1 MPALPGCD
9 NEARSR
15 LPSFVEYRPPQPH
28 NAARSAEPSTPK
40 LLPRI
45 RSTAAAGPRT
55 ASIQGTCSAP
65 HRSPAIPQLGTLP
78 GVDATTTATAA
89 APVSMPREG
98 LAWAFTGVVMFSF
111 SVPLTKEAVGGFSP
125 FLTATGRAVL
135 AGLLAAVLLAARR
148 APLPPVQQRRPL
160 VFTMLGAVFGWPI
173 LLALALERTTSA
185 HVAVIAAF
193 MPLTTALIAVL
204 RTHER
209 VTWQFWAAAGTGTA
223 ALVVFALSRA
233 GGNDDLVA
241 DLLVVGAVLASS
253 WCYVE
258 GATVTRAMPGW
269 QVISW
274 VVVLAL
280 PLTVPLSAA
289 LWWFTH
295 DSYSPSGTE
304 WLSVV
309 LLGVSSMYLGFFA
322 WYRGLSLA
330 GIARGGQ
337 VQQLQAL
344 LTLLWSALFLG
355 EHVTPPTVLVAL
367 TVIGSVVWAQRA
379 RVPPVVTPQE

>member
-1 MPALPGCD
+1 
-9 NEARSR
+9 
-15 LPSFVEYRPPQPH
+15 V
-28 NAARSAEPSTPK
+28 
-40 LLPRI
+40 
-45 RSTAAAGPRT
+45 
-55 ASIQGTCSAP
+55 
-65 HRSPAIPQLGTLP
+65 
-78 GVDATTTATAA
+78 
-89 APVSMPREG
+89 APVSTQREG
-98 LAWAFTGVVMFSF
+98 LAWAFAGVLMFSF
-111 SVPLTKEAVGGFSP
+111 SVPLTKVAVGGFSP
-125 FLTATGRAVL
+125 FLTATGRAVIAGVL
-135 AGLLAAVLLAARR
+135 AGALLAVHRVPR
-148 APLPPVQQRRPL
+148 PPAGQLRPL
-160 VFTMLGAVFGWPI
+160 LYTMLGAVFGWPI

-209 VTWQFWAAAGTGTA
+209 VSWQFWAAAAIGTA
-223 ALVVFALSRA
+223 ALVAFAVSRA
-233 GGNDDLVA
+233 GGGGDLLA
-241 DLLVVGAVLASS
+241 DGLVVGAVLASS

-258 GATVTRAMPGW
+258 GATITRTMPGW

-280 PLTVPLSAA
+280 PVTVPASAL
-289 LWWFTH
+289 LWWFTR
-295 DSYSPSGTE
+295 DSYHPGASE
-304 WLSVV
+304 WSCLI

-344 LTLLWSALFLG
+344 LTLVWSALLLG
-355 EHVTPPTVLVAL
+355 EHVTAATVLVAL

-379 RVPPVVTPQE
+379 RVPPVVTLQE

>member
-1 MPALPGCD
+1 VPFPDRRHL
-9 NEARSR
+9 
-15 LPSFVEYRPPQPH
+15 
-28 NAARSAEPSTPK
+28 TP
-40 LLPRI
+40 I
-45 RSTAAAGPRT
+45 
-55 ASIQGTCSAP
+55 
-65 HRSPAIPQLGTLP
+65 
-78 GVDATTTATAA
+78 
-89 APVSMPREG
+89 
-98 LAWAFTGVVMFSF
+98 
-111 SVPLTKEAVGGFSP
+111 
-125 FLTATGRAVL
+125 
-135 AGLLAAVLLAARR
+135 
-148 APLPPVQQRRPL
+148 

-209 VTWQFWAAAGTGTA
+209 VTWQFWTAACAGTV
-223 ALVVFALSRA
+223 ALVVFAVSR
-233 GGNDDLVA
+233 GGTGDRGGDALA

-258 GATVTRAMPGW
+258 GASVTRAMPGW

-280 PLTVPLSAA
+280 PLTVPASVA
-289 LWWFTH
+289 LWVVTSDRYTPGPGAWT
-295 DSYSPSGTE
+295 S
-304 WLSVV
+304 LV

-337 VQQLQAL
+337 MQQLQAL
-344 LTLLWSALFLG
+344 LTLVWSAWLLG
-355 EHVTPPTVLVAL
+355 ERVTPATVAAAL
-367 TVIGSVVWAQRA
+367 AVIGAVVWAQRGRTA
-379 RVPPVVTPQE
+379 TPTVAAAQE

>member
-1 MPALPGCD
+1 M
-9 NEARSR
+9 E
-15 LPSFVEYRPPQPH
+15 
-28 NAARSAEPSTPK
+28 
-40 LLPRI
+40 
-45 RSTAAAGPRT
+45 
-55 ASIQGTCSAP
+55 
-65 HRSPAIPQLGTLP
+65 
-78 GVDATTTATAA
+78 TTTTRGAVV
-89 APVSMPREG
+89 PVSVHREG
-98 LAWAFTGVVMFSF
+98 LAWAFAGVLMFSF
-111 SVPLTKEAVGGFSP
+111 SVPLTKVAVGGFSP
-125 FLTATGRAVL
+125 FLTATGRAVI
-135 AGLLAAVLLAARR
+135 AGIAAGALLAVRR
-148 APLPPVQQRRPL
+148 APPPPRRQLRPL
-160 VFTMLGAVFGWPI
+160 IYTMLGAVFGWPI

-209 VTWQFWAAAGTGTA
+209 VGWQFWAAAATGTA
-223 ALVVFALSRA
+223 ALAVFALARA
-233 GGNDDLVA
+233 GGGGDLLA
-241 DLLVVGAVLASS
+241 DGLVVGAVLASS

-258 GATVTRAMPGW
+258 GATITRAMPGW

-280 PLTVPLSAA
+280 PLTVPASA
-289 LWWFTH
+289 LIWWFTRG
-295 DSYSPSGTE
+295 SYHPTTSEYTC
-304 WLSVV
+304 LI

-344 LTLLWSALFLG
+344 LTLVWSAWFLG
-355 EHVTPPTVLVAL
+355 EQVTAPTVLVAL

-379 RVPPVVTPQE
+379 RVPSVLTPLE